1 MVDLRF
7 RRASV
12 RGFSWTGAR
21 RRDVVWGG
29 GGGLRKRV
37 GCWNRASAMLAR
49 CFFLTFLLLIHPFTC
64 AGGEVWDGRCALALF
79 NGNARGCNTSPPLP
93 VVMFEACTA
102 I

>member
-29 GGGLRKRV
+29 GGGAAEARRMLESRFRHA
-37 GCWNRASAMLAR
+37 RAMLLSHVLAP
-49 CFFLTFLLLIHPFTC
+49 HPPIY
-64 AGGEVWDGRCALALF
+64 VRGR
-79 NGNARGCNTSPPLP
+79 
-93 VVMFEACTA
+93 
-102 I
+102 